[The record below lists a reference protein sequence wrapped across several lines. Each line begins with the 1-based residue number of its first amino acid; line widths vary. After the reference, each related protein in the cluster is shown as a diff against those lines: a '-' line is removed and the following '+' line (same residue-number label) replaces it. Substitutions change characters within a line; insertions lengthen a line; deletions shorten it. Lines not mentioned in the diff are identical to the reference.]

1 MVLNGAGGWENRKT
15 LATNAK
21 MRRREG
27 KEGREAV
34 GKKPIAGRRHR
45 KQLRHQRKHQTIA
58 TSDKT
63 PNHSHRPTNRS
74 PGARYWLRASSS
86 SFNTDLYRRAV
97 GADDAVLKKIVGWVL
112 SRYRLASLTLLLDNG
127 LSANYTAHFYLTQ
140 WKGTGTMLHFLC
152 ERPDQKRS
160 VPLARLLLE
169 RGADTKAIGS
179 RYSDTVLHRAIH
191 NTNCEIATLLLAHG
205 ADLNAVGRDGDTPLH
220 FASGINEARMVPL
233 LIMHGVAVDGRRE
246 ADGSTPLFSAIIR
259 SAKDAIPMLL
269 AHGADAGAHN
279 NFGMTPLHYLS
290 RCRWDEGYQLLLESA
305 KLLLAHGAVVNAI
318 DDNGETPL
326 HWASKVPPSRRC
338 GFFMVKFLL
347 ENGAEVNAISK
358 DRCTPLQEA
367 ISKNNEGVVVLLLR
381 HGADVEALN
390 GGEREQLFR
399 MRTERYLRITRV
411 WSCCY

>member
-1 MVLNGAGGWENRKT
+1 MGPTERIRSKSSLMT
-15 LATNAK
+15 LPNELIFEVASHIQSFKDFNSLA
-21 MRRREG
+21 R
-27 KEGREAV
+27 
-34 GKKPIAGRRHR
+34 
-45 KQLRHQRKHQTIA
+45 
-58 TSDKT
+58 TS
-63 PNHSHRPTNRS
+63 HFFH
-74 PGARYWLRASSS
+74 GML
-86 SFNTDLYRRAV
+86 NTDLYRRAV

-112 SRYRLASLTLLLDNG
+112 SRYRLASLTLLLDHG
-127 LSANYTAHFYLTQ
+127 LSANYTAHFYLTHWQ

-152 ERPDQKRS
+152 ERPDKKRS

-179 RYSDTVLHRAIH
+179 RYSDTVLYRVIH

-205 ADLNAVGRDGDTPLH
+205 ADPNAVGRDGDTPLH
-220 FASGINEARMVPL
+220 FASGINEARMFHL
-233 LIMHGVAVDGRRE
+233 RRE
-246 ADGSTPLFSAIIR
+246 ADGSISATIR

-305 KLLLAHGAVVNAI
+305 KYLLAHGAVVNAI

-399 MRTERYLRITRV
+399 MRTER
-411 WSCCY
+411 